1 MAQLLVVEGSCV
13 YATTSTLVSE
23 DGLAWRRTASETSWL
38 SVEELTNAYP
48 VRVGSARFE
57 SPVEYSP
64 DFVARIDAHL
74 AKGNE
79 AETEAPA
86 TETGSTWPA
95 MAWPEVPVPPH
106 VEAQVIASRR
116 DRKPAREVRSLT
128 VRLDPELFEQ
138 LERAA
143 AERDL
148 PLSFMVAKA
157 LRDFLPRLL
166 PVEDMLIVRPHDA

>member
-1 MAQLLVVEGSCV
+1 VGLHVLV
-13 YATTSTLVSE
+13 
-23 DGLAWRRTASETSWL
+23 
-38 SVEELTNAYP
+38 P
-48 VRVGSARFE
+48 
-57 SPVEYSP
+57 
-64 DFVARIDAHL
+64 
-74 AKGNE
+74 
-79 AETEAPA
+79 
-86 TETGSTWPA
+86 
-95 MAWPEVPVPPH
+95 